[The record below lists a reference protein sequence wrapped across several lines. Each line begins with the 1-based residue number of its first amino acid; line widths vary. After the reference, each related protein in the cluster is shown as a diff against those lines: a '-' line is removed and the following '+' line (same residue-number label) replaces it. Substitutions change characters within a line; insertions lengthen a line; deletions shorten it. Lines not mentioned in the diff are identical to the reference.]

1 MANYIL
7 RRIPQLILVLF
18 GVTVVSFGLMFLSGD
33 PAELWLGPAAEVMTA
48 DQIEEWRENMGFNRP
63 WYVQYVDYAS
73 DAVRGDFGTSF
84 RHGRPALE
92 LIAERMPATMQL
104 AVLALLLSVA
114 AGIPLGI
121 LAAVKRNTP
130 IDGVAML
137 FALMGQSMPSFWI
150 GIMLMLFFGVQ
161 LRLLPISGRGG
172 IEHLILPSITLAFFY
187 VAQNARVMR
196 SSMLE
201 VLGLDYI
208 RTARAKGLSKQRV
221 IYRHALKNALIPVIT
236 LIGLQ
241 VGAMLGGTV
250 IIETVFAWPGVGRLV
265 VTSIGAKDFPVVQA
279 GVVVLASSFVLANT
293 IVDLT
298 YAMIDPRIRYS

>member
-1 MANYIL
+1 MTNYVL
-7 RRIPQLILVLF
+7 RRLPQLVLVLF

-48 DQIEEWRENMGFNRP
+48 EQISEWRENMGFNRP
-63 WYVQYVDYAS
+63 WYVQYLDYAS
-73 DAVRGDFGTSF
+73 NAVRGDFGTSF
-84 RHGRPALE
+84 RHGRSAMAL
-92 LIAERMPATMQL
+92 IVERMPATVQL
-104 AVLALLLSVA
+104 AALALSLSVVL
-114 AGIPLGI
+114 GIPLGV

-137 FALMGQSMPSFWI
+137 FALLGQSMPSFWI
-150 GIMLMLFFGVQ
+150 GIMLMLFFGVR

-172 IEHLILPSITLAFFY
+172 FEHLILPAATLAFFY
-187 VAQNARVMR
+187 LAQNARVMR

-208 RTARAKGLSKQRV
+208 RTARAKGLAHRAV
-221 IYRHALKNALIPVIT
+221 VYRHALKNALIPVIT

-279 GVVVLASSFVLANT
+279 GVVVLASSFVIANT

-298 YAMIDPRIRYS
+298 YALIDPRIRYS

>member
-1 MANYIL
+1 MTNYIL
-7 RRIPQLILVLF
+7 RRLPQLVLVLF

-63 WYVQYVDYAS
+63 WYVQYVEYAGN
-73 DAVRGDFGTSF
+73 AVRGDFGTSF
-84 RHGRPALE
+84 RHGRSAMS
-92 LIAERMPATMQL
+92 LIVERMPATVQL
-104 AVLALLLSVA
+104 ASLALLISVVV
-114 AGIPLGI
+114 GIPLGI
-121 LAAVKRNTP
+121 VAAVKRNTP
-130 IDGVAML
+130 IDGVTML

-161 LRLLPISGRGG
+161 LRWLPISGRGT
-172 IEHLILPSITLAFFY
+172 IQHLILPSTTLAFFY
-187 VAQNARVMR
+187 LAQNARVMR

-208 RTARAKGLSKQRV
+208 RTARAKGLANRAV

-241 VGAMLGGTV
+241 IGAMLGGTV

-265 VTSIGAKDFPVVQA
+265 VTSIGARDFPVVQA
-279 GVVVLASSFVLANT
+279 GVVVLASSFVIVNT

-298 YAMIDPRIRYS
+298 YALIDPRIRYS

>member
-1 MANYIL
+1 MTNYIL
-7 RRIPQLILVLF
+7 RRLPQLVLVLF

-63 WYVQYVDYAS
+63 WYVQYVEYAGN
-73 DAVRGDFGTSF
+73 AVRGDFGTSF
-84 RHGRPALE
+84 RHGRSAMS
-92 LIAERMPATMQL
+92 LIVERMPATVQL
-104 AVLALLLSVA
+104 ASLALLISVVV
-114 AGIPLGI
+114 GIPLGI
-121 LAAVKRNTP
+121 VAAVKRNTP
-130 IDGVAML
+130 VDGVTML

-161 LRLLPISGRGG
+161 LRWLPISGRGT
-172 IEHLILPSITLAFFY
+172 IQHLILPSTTLAFFY
-187 VAQNARVMR
+187 LAQNARVMR

-208 RTARAKGLSKQRV
+208 RTARAKGLANRAV

-241 VGAMLGGTV
+241 IGAMLGGTV

-279 GVVVLASSFVLANT
+279 GVVVLASSFVIVNT

-298 YAMIDPRIRYS
+298 YALIDPRIRYS

>member
-1 MANYIL
+1 
-7 RRIPQLILVLF
+7 
-18 GVTVVSFGLMFLSGD
+18 
-33 PAELWLGPAAEVMTA
+33 
-48 DQIEEWRENMGFNRP
+48 
-63 WYVQYVDYAS
+63 
-73 DAVRGDFGTSF
+73 
-84 RHGRPALE
+84 
-92 LIAERMPATMQL
+92 
-104 AVLALLLSVA
+104 
-114 AGIPLGI
+114 
-121 LAAVKRNTP
+121 
-130 IDGVAML
+130 ML

-161 LRLLPISGRGG
+161 LRWLPISGRGT
-172 IEHLILPSITLAFFY
+172 IQHLILPSTTLAFFY
-187 VAQNARVMR
+187 LAQNARVMR

-208 RTARAKGLSKQRV
+208 RTARAKGLANRAV

-241 VGAMLGGTV
+241 IGAMLGGTV

-279 GVVVLASSFVLANT
+279 GVVVLASSFVIVNT

-298 YAMIDPRIRYS
+298 YALIDPRIRYS